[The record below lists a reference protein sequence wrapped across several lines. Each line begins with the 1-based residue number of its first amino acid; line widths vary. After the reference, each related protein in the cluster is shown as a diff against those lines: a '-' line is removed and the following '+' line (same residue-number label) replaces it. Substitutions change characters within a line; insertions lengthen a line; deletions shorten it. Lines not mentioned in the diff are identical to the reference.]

1 MVSFGRRPNPV
12 FSAEYRALVSVLAA
26 ARQGAGITQRGLA
39 ASLGKAASHVQR
51 IEGGQRRVDLLE
63 FYQIAKLLQLDPA
76 WLFAQVASKL
86 DGLNAPGEAEPFDAL
101 KHAAE

>member
-12 FSAEYRALVSVLAA
+12 FSEQYRAVVSVLAA
-26 ARQGAGITQRGLA
+26 ARQGAGVTQRALA
-39 ASLGKAASHVQR
+39 ARLGKAASHVQR
-51 IEGGQRRVDLLE
+51 IESGQRRIDLLE

-76 WLFAQVASKL
+76 RLFEQVASTL
-86 DGLNAPGEAEPFDAL
+86 DDLSAPDETEAFEAL